1 MIAVEVV
8 KLIRRHEKRYVQ
20 WFDDKF
26 QINFS
31 KNNKTEIQKKKLL
44 SAHSDHL
51 EVMEEE
57 VTKH

>member
-1 MIAVEVV
+1 MEVV

-20 WFDDKF
+20 WLDDKF
-26 QINFS
+26 Q
-31 KNNKTEIQKKKLL
+31 KNNNTEIQKILL